1 MTNKLEKKEKSQY
14 SLHLYIELNR
24 VWCLEDGRGDP
35 PDEGDGAG
43 EVIPH
48 EVDEGSVHLEELLP
62 EDPDLLLLLAL
73 AQPGGATLH
82 YLQTHPANVRD
93 CNFTPSI
100 ARKPDRLILISFW
113 PK

>member
-1 MTNKLEKKEKSQY
+1 MTNKLDKKEKSQY

-24 VWCLEDGRGDP
+24 VWCLEDGGGDP

-62 EDPDLLLLLAL
+62 EDSDPLLLLPL
-73 AQPGGATLH
+73 AQPRGATLH

-93 CNFTPSI
+93 CNFTPSSV
-100 ARKPDRLILISFW
+100 KNSVLSL
-113 PK
+113 KVNY

>member
-1 MTNKLEKKEKSQY
+1 MWQTNSKKKKNHSI
-14 SLHLYIELNR
+14 LFTYIELNR

-62 EDPDLLLLLAL
+62 EDSDLLLLLTL

-93 CNFTPSI
+93 CNFTPSSV
-100 ARKPDRLILISFW
+100 KISV
-113 PK
+113 

>member
-1 MTNKLEKKEKSQY
+1 MWQTNSKKKKNHSI
-14 SLHLYIELNR
+14 LFTCIIELNR
-24 VWCLEDGRGDP
+24 VWCLEDGGGDP

-82 YLQTHPANVRD
+82 YLQTHPANVWD
-93 CNFTPSI
+93 CSFTLLSV
-100 ARKPDRLILISFW
+100 KISVSSL
-113 PK
+113 KVYY